1 MSYLKIGNIDW
12 SIEDTGFG
20 DRMRSW
26 TNAYILNKSNNFKFT
41 ILVDEHRWR
50 ETRYL
55 EFPYTTT
62 NINHNFDEEIT
73 SGVDYEVGIIGQIKL
88 KDKSFEDKI
97 KKLVEGRVGIHIR
110 HWPNVDFDPRPDK
123 VERFNYTDKMKL
135 VREILDRYP
144 NSKFYISSNV
154 TYDKPAMGPCLPD
167 FRKESHWISQVYKDY
182 DVVDYRNILE
192 LGDMLPNVVQDTN
205 NPMWSKV
212 LDDEGFCINTIRY
225 DKKEHKIG
233 LNEIE
238 EMVILRNI
246 IDVFGLIYSK
256 EFISSSKTGPHSSW
270 SEFVETYRENI
281 W

>member
-1 MSYLKIGNIDW
+1 
-12 SIEDTGFG
+12 
-20 DRMRSW
+20 
-26 TNAYILNKSNNFKFT
+26 
-41 ILVDEHRWR
+41 LVDGHRWR

-55 EFPYTTT
+55 DFPYTKTE
-62 NINHNFDEEIT
+62 NHDFDEEIT

-88 KDKSFEDKI
+88 KDKSFENRI
-97 KKLVEGRVGIHIR
+97 KKLVEDRVGIHIR

-154 TYDKPAMGPCLPD
+154 TYDKPAMGPCLPE

-192 LGDMLPNVVQDTN
+192 LGDILPNVVQDTN

-270 SEFVETYRENI
+270 SEFVEIYRKKL
-281 W
+281 